1 MKNLKVRIECTRKS
15 LTTKL
20 RKSRNARCIVTCV
33 LMLMACQ
40 PSTKPV
46 AWNLPANLTQ
56 DCPDLPEIE
65 LGDGG
70 YVLKAWVKDRRIYVE
85 CAQAKRALNQ
95 AVKRSSS

>member
-1 MKNLKVRIECTRKS
+1 
-15 LTTKL
+15 
-20 RKSRNARCIVTCV
+20 
-33 LMLMACQ
+33 MLMACQ
-40 PSTKPV
+40 SSTKPV

-70 YVLKAWVKDRRIYVE
+70 YVLKAWVKDRRMYVE

-95 AVKRSSS
+95 AIKRPSS